1 MTLQPGKQ
9 AIAINILPNIS
20 RSKGNRTMKF
30 GQFIEY
36 NVEIFF
42 LKNHTQHLVEKLV
55 TDPFSEKL
63 KTSTSLDQ

>member
-9 AIAINILPNIS
+9 AIAIHILPNIS

-42 LKNHTQHLVEKLV
+42 LKNHTQRLVEKLV

-63 KTSTSLDQ
+63 KTSTSLDH

>member
-9 AIAINILPNIS
+9 AIAIHIMPNIS

-42 LKNHTQHLVEKLV
+42 LKNHTQRLVEKLV

>member
-42 LKNHTQHLVEKLV
+42 LKNHTQRLVEKLV

>member
-1 MTLQPGKQ
+1 MTLQPRKQ

-42 LKNHTQHLVEKLV
+42 LKNHTQRLVEKLV

>member
-9 AIAINILPNIS
+9 AIAIHILPNIS

-42 LKNHTQHLVEKLV
+42 LKNHTQRLVEKLV

>member
-42 LKNHTQHLVEKLV
+42 LKNHTQRLVEKLV

-63 KTSTSLDQ
+63 KTSTSLDH

>member
-9 AIAINILPNIS
+9 AIAIHILPNIS

-42 LKNHTQHLVEKLV
+42 LKNHTQRLVEKLV
-55 TDPFSEKL
+55 PNPFIKS
-63 KTSTSLDQ
+63 QN

>member
-1 MTLQPGKQ
+1 
-9 AIAINILPNIS
+9 
-20 RSKGNRTMKF
+20 MKF

-42 LKNHTQHLVEKLV
+42 LKNHTQRLVEKLV